1 MTQYEV
7 KTTDGV
13 LHSIEAVRYVHNSFG
28 LTLYLSAGRA
38 AAIFTKFEWMR
49 QTAVAA
55 EQAHT
60 SGTTSTTTTSGEVV
74 APAATGE

>member
-7 KTTDGV
+7 KTADGV
-13 LHSIEAVRYVHNSFG
+13 LHSIEAVTHVHDSFG

-38 AAIFTKFEWMR
+38 AAIFPKFEWMR

-55 EQAHT
+55 EQAPAT
-60 SGTTSTTTTSGEVV
+60 GTTSTTSGEVV